1 MERLTGSSSPSFA
14 CVGMNARHP
23 GTWTSLSLS
32 RSAAVPSLSIICGI
46 LCAACHLS
54 RTYSTD
60 TSTSLWALPPD
71 ASAAGS
77 AMATAGDPPECI
89 AGSAA
94 GVRRSNAGARVFPE
108 DSTGRRSRPGVR
120 QRALGARPRLRLL
133 AAHHGAAF
141 ACFAVDIAFSICLW
155 IEVVHAGFVA
165 VPHVSLLA
173 VQPVVVLIV
182 AGAKAWLV
190 VGRFGRPWLAALGQ
204 VRLQC
209 LELVPA

>member
-46 LCAACHLS
+46 LCAAYHLS

-60 TSTSLWALPPD
+60 TSTSLWALPDNP
-71 ASAAGS
+71 AAGS
-77 AMATAGDPPECI
+77 AMATAGDLPERI
-89 AGSAA
+89 AGAA
-94 GVRRSNAGARVFPE
+94 VRRSNAGARVFPE
-108 DSTGRRSRPGVR
+108 DSTGRRSRPDVR
-120 QRALGARPRLRLL
+120 QRALGARPRLGLL